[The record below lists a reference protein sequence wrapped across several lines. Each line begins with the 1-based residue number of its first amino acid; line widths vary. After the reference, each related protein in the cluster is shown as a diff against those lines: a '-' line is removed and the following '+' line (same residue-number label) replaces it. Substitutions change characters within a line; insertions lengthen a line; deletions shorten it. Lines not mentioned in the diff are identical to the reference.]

1 MSLLA
6 RSTGYLSR
14 WSNPVAALMLISA
27 STVVSS
33 GAHADPA
40 DFQAMP
46 GLWKITVHT
55 LQDGKEQVKWKC
67 LYDGADPWTTFAD
80 SVEPQANCQR
90 SAEHRTS
97 TALAWQVSCDA
108 HKGMAHVQLD
118 SAQHYAGKVVLDGK
132 QVLGIEGQRVAACT
146 GPAD

>member
-27 STVVSS
+27 SATVSS

-55 LQDGKEQVKWKC
+55 LKDGKQQVKWKC
-67 LYDGADPWTTFAD
+67 LYDGADPWVTFAD
-80 SVEPQANCQR
+80 SVEPDGSCQR
-90 SAEHRTS
+90 SDEHRTS
-97 TALAWQVSCDA
+97 TALAWQLSCNA
-108 HKGMAHVQLD
+108 HQGTARIQLD
-118 SAQHYAGKVVLDGK
+118 SAQHYAGKVMLDGK
-132 QVLGIEGQRVAACT
+132 EVLDIDGKRYAACT